1 MVVQLITILQKTTDS
16 QKESTR
22 KALLNKEFR
31 QALNFAVDRNSYSA
45 QTNGTEG
52 AAVGIRN
59 TFSPYDLQ
67 VGDKQFGKLVEES
80 LAKTNSSTWSNVSLA
95 DSQKWSLQRRKS

>member
-1 MVVQLITILQKTTDS
+1 MNYGRSTYNHTSKATDS

-59 TFSPYDLQ
+59 TSHHMIFKL
-67 VGDKQFGKLVEES
+67 GDKQFGKLVEES
-80 LAKTNSSTWSNVSLA
+80 LAKTNSKHMVKRIA
-95 DSQKWSLQRRKS
+95 C